1 MSTVGAFAASSNSSV
16 SWERLENRYGVSD
29 YGEHLLAFQGTRSI
43 GILVKWFYIDIYW
56 GKAVLSIL

>member
-43 GILVKWFYIDIYW
+43 GILVKWFYIDTY
-56 GKAVLSIL
+56 